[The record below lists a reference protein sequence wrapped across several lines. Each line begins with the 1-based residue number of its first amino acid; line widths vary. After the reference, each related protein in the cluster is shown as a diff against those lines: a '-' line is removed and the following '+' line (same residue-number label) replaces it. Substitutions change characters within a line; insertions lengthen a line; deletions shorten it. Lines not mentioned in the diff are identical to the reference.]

1 MVWLWRYDG
10 EFFPSEAVFIV
21 PSHFFLANSWTP
33 RNRPRTAFPPGIP
46 RDSSRVAVSL
56 PNTYHFKPAPEEL
69 PEELLL
75 TRHQGAPYSQLFLNL
90 IRFIRT
96 VFAYFVI
103 YANFMHFFG
112 SFASCSLQNICA
124 NSHTKIGF
132 DTKQIHVEAN
142 IASE

>member
-1 MVWLWRYDG
+1 VFRVHYRRKLKLIVGLLGGIRMVWLWRYDG

-75 TRHQGAPYSQLFLNL
+75 TRH
-90 IRFIRT
+90 
-96 VFAYFVI
+96 
-103 YANFMHFFG
+103 
-112 SFASCSLQNICA
+112 
-124 NSHTKIGF
+124 
-132 DTKQIHVEAN
+132 
-142 IASE
+142 